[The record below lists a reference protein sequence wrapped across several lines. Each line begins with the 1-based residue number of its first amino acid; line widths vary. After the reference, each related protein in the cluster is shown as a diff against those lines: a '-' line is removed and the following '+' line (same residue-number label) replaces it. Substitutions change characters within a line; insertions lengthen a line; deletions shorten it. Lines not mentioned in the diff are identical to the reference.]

1 MRGIVALIAGV
12 ISLVT
17 GALCFAV
24 GDRALLILILRVV
37 TCVAWGF
44 AILFDNR
51 PWKNKQAIGK
61 VGFVLGSVGYFG
73 MLASFFLSTLSD

>member
-17 GALCFAV
+17 GALCFVV
-24 GDRALLILILRVV
+24 GGRALLILILRVV

-61 VGFVLGSVGYFG
+61 VGLYWGTSAILGCSPLF
-73 MLASFFLSTLSD
+73 S